1 MKLILDV
8 GSRESPGK
16 SRVRKFR
23 TKIEEI
29 IGKDIFVQTAAGPK
43 ASWALTKG
51 AKIFGLV
58 NQKHFY

>member
-1 MKLILDV
+1 MFEKWD
-8 GSRESPGK
+8 EA
-16 SRVRKFR
+16 
-23 TKIEEI
+23 KIEEI